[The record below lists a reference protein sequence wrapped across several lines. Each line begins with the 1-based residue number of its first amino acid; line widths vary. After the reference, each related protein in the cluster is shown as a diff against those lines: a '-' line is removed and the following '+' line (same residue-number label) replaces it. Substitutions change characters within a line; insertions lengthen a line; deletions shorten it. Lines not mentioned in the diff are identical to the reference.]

1 MTLPAEVDFAAMDGV
16 TLWRRIADELRV
28 DIAGG
33 ALPVGSRLPG
43 EAMLAQR
50 FGVNRH
56 TVRAALKALERD
68 GLVRARQ
75 GSGTFVAAVP
85 PPATLGHA
93 VGERLSV
100 GIAGVVAGAETV
112 RLSSATEPPPPAV
125 AMALWLNPDQPV
137 TRLDLLTRL
146 DGVPLSCG
154 TSWFPAERFPGI
166 DAVFDESGSVSAAFR
181 HYGITTYVRATTRL
195 SARRAELEE
204 ARALNLTPGAI
215 VMVAEGL
222 DVVPEGQPVEFSLT
236 RFAAERVDLV
246 LLGE

>member
-1 MTLPAEVDFAAMDGV
+1 MTMLAEVDFAAMDGV
-16 TLWRRIADELRV
+16 TLWRRIADELRL

-75 GSGTFVAAVP
+75 GSGTFVAAMP
-85 PPATLGHA
+85 STTLGHA
-93 VGERLSV
+93 AGERLSV
-100 GIAGVVAGAETV
+100 GISGAVAGAETV
-112 RLSSATEPPPPAV
+112 RLSSATELPPPAV
-125 AMALWLNPDQPV
+125 AMALWLDPDDPV
-137 TRLDLLTRL
+137 TRLELLTRV
-146 DGVPLSCG
+146 DGGPLSRG
-154 TSWFPAERFPGI
+154 TSWFSAGRFPGI
-166 DAVFDESGSVSAAFR
+166 DAVFDECGSVSAAFR
-181 HYGITTYVRATTRL
+181 HYGITTYLRATTRL

-204 ARALNLTPGAI
+204 ARALNLSPAAI
-215 VMVAEGL
+215 VMVAEGVE
-222 DVVPEGQPVEFSLT
+222 VVPEGRPVEFSLT